1 MKRGGGLARAL
12 LVALLALSP
21 WGFDDAASSSRG
33 DAASSDGREAAGL
46 IRFRPRTSSSSSS
59 SSSSSTLFALAAHD
73 DVYSGG
79 IITVDSRGNPV
90 GDTVSAPARSMVG
103 FVQDCVG
110 IPPKNSGS
118 LCGARGSYLH
128 GHYLFVAATLQ
139 NAVTC
144 VDVYR
149 PDMPTIAGSVAD
161 RVNLEQVV
169 ATWMH
174 RSEDYLVAV
183 SRGKRP
189 AGIGSVTLV
198 DVRPARWS
206 VDSSDRPIVSPVVLT
221 SLKNCSSTT
230 TVDGVRTTTGSL
242 CGARAENALSFGF
255 QFFNCFFPLIVRV
268 RGSAPPS
275 LASDR
280 FQTRRLTDGTRRSF
294 IRSFHS
300 FVRQARARSR

>member
-1 MKRGGGLARAL
+1 MTRGGGLARAL

-46 IRFRPRTSSSSSS
+46 IRFRPRTSSSSS

-255 QFFNCFFPLIVRV
+255 QFFNFFFLSSFAF
-268 RGSAPPS
+268 SAPPS